1 MKRGLINENKFDNLL
16 YYVSQNLMYRNTI
29 DENIKKIMKEELKN
43 NKLIDNIF
51 NFINENIDDKKTII
65 NYIFY
70 LIILSE
76 ITSNEEKN
84 IFFTNELISLY
95 IKLLV
100 KYKNDYQIF
109 PIIVDYISRIL
120 IHSNTNQYI
129 IIDNAFNLFEL
140 IYNSYEFCNSNSYFN
155 FLFSFDKIIYS
166 EETKKFQFLLSE
178 KVIEELIKTFNS
190 EKLQQN
196 KNTILNIYII
206 FERLALSSSN
216 DIIEIFFKKDKCN
229 LFILDV
235 IIQLSKLFNE
245 LKNKTLCIIGN
256 IILSDEIEISQ
267 KILKTKSF
275 IFLKEIITDE
285 KSTNLNKKYVLWVMS
300 NLCNDKIFYNEI
312 NTKHLFKDIIDIIKN
327 INYTDAVKEGLDCFL
342 NTILIGDKIINL
354 NLINLG
360 LFQCLFKIIENH
372 NDKNILKSCFNII
385 LFLIEKGTLYENNKN
400 NLFFQKF
407 NEFGGEEQIQKIYK
421 KIQSKDLILIID
433 NFIDNYYVNN

>member
-120 IHSNTNQYI
+120 IHSKTNQYI

-216 DIIEIFFKKDKCN
+216 DIIEIFF
-229 LFILDV
+229 
-235 IIQLSKLFNE
+235 
-245 LKNKTLCIIGN
+245 
-256 IILSDEIEISQ
+256 
-267 KILKTKSF
+267 
-275 IFLKEIITDE
+275 
-285 KSTNLNKKYVLWVMS
+285 
-300 NLCNDKIFYNEI
+300 
-312 NTKHLFKDIIDIIKN
+312 
-327 INYTDAVKEGLDCFL
+327 
-342 NTILIGDKIINL
+342 
-354 NLINLG
+354 
-360 LFQCLFKIIENH
+360 
-372 NDKNILKSCFNII
+372 
-385 LFLIEKGTLYENNKN
+385 
-400 NLFFQKF
+400 
-407 NEFGGEEQIQKIYK
+407 
-421 KIQSKDLILIID
+421 
-433 NFIDNYYVNN
+433 